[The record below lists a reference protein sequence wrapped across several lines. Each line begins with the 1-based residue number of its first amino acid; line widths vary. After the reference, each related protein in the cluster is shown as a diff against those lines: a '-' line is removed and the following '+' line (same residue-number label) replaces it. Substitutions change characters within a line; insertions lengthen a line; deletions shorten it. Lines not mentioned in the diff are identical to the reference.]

1 MYLRNERCLR
11 SDTRLLF
18 CLLGLILKHDTVK
31 ADNESSVY
39 NTNVLNDE
47 HILRQGTISEYV
59 QRVLFFIFKLLTF
72 LVNHP
77 RTSLRY
83 PLSWQ
88 Y

>member
-18 CLLGLILKHDTVK
+18 CLLGLILEHDTVK

-39 NTNVLNDE
+39 NSNVLNDE

-59 QRVLFFIFKLLTF
+59 QRVCFSF
-72 LVNHP
+72 
-77 RTSLRY
+77 SSY
-83 PLSWQ
+83 
-88 Y
+88 